1 MHEQAAFPPYP
12 RFLPVG
18 DSAVSVEFGN
28 AIDPALNAAVVS
40 LDLSVAAAE
49 IPGIVETMPT
59 FRSLLVCYDPGE
71 TSYDQLVQS
80 LSGLVARPLA
90 NPAGS
95 GRRWTVPVAYGGA
108 YGDDLDEAAGALG
121 MTPDE
126 VIETHCAAE
135 YLVYLVG
142 FHPGTPNL
150 GGLPSRLHISRRKL
164 PRPSAPPSSVA
175 IGGMQSGITSIPSP
189 TGWYVLGR
197 TPVRPYQPGRAN
209 PFLFQPGDRVR
220 FRPITPGEFE
230 RLDAQARIRQDVA
243 VLDGLP

>member
-1 MHEQAAFPPYP
+1 MHDQAVFPRYP

-28 AIDPALNAAVVS
+28 TIDPVLNAAVIS
-40 LDLSVAAAE
+40 LDLSIAAAE

-71 TSYDQLVQS
+71 ISFEQLIGD
-80 LSGLVARPLA
+80 LSGLIARPSVSRR
-90 NPAGS
+90 GG
-95 GRRWTVPVAYGGA
+95 GRRWTVPVAYGGT
-108 YGDDLDEAAGALG
+108 YGDDLDEVAGELG
-121 MTPDE
+121 LAPGE
-126 VIETHCAAE
+126 VVDIHCAAE

-150 GGLPSRLHISRRKL
+150 GGLPAPLHISRRKL

-197 TPVRPYQPGRAN
+197 TPVRPYQPGRTN

-220 FRPITPGEFE
+220 FKPITPGEFE
-230 RLDAQARIRQDVA
+230 RLDALASTRQEVA
-243 VLDGLP
+243 ILESLS